1 MPDDRTLP
9 KLQNCQCFHPKTL
22 TKQRRGAEIVIL
34 DRKAALGA
42 VGQRGKQ
49 ASDSGSGRK
58 TGLGLRIR
66 AENMPRH
73 SLQAGSGK
81 KFADGAKSG

>member
-49 ASDSGSGRK
+49 ASDSGSGQKTCLDTACRPGREK
-58 TGLGLRIR
+58 SSRTGLKAVDISPGI
-66 AENMPRH
+66 
-73 SLQAGSGK
+73 S
-81 KFADGAKSG
+81 